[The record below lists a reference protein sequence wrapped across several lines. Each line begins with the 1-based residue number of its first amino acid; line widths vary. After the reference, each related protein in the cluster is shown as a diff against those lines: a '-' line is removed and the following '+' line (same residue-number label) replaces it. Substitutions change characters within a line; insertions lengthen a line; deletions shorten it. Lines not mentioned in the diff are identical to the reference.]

1 MKQRGSSYPF
11 SVHCEHQPLR
21 SLTKSALIS
30 DRENAVWNYIK
41 SNCIIMVHENKC
53 MSGWGTVQENHE
65 QRGFHCWVVYLNPQS
80 CPTPHTVL
88 LNCKSTND
96 NAAGLF
102 GSKPVET
109 EADSSLL
116 SKGSPGPLWMVACA
130 LQANSF
136 PHGLISFLEAR
147 EVLKMNESFAG
158 LPAPVLL
165 PSINTPYSEKFAS
178 PIGSHTTHQLCWLEN
193 SRFSISAD

>member
-1 MKQRGSSYPF
+1 MKQRERGSSYPLL
-11 SVHCEHQPLR
+11 VHCEHQPLC

-53 MSGWGTVQENHE
+53 MSEWGIVQENHE
-65 QRGFHCWVVYLNPQS
+65 QLGFHCWVMHLNPQS
-80 CPTPHTVL
+80 CPTLHTIL

-96 NAAGLF
+96 KEAGLF
-102 GSKPVET
+102 GSKPIET
-109 EADSSLL
+109 EADTSLL
-116 SKGSPGPLWMVACA
+116 SKGSPGPWRMAAYA

-136 PHGLISFLEAR
+136 PRGLISFLEAR
-147 EVLKMNESFAG
+147 EVLKMNESFAW

-165 PSINTPYSEKFAS
+165 PSINTP
-178 PIGSHTTHQLCWLEN
+178 
-193 SRFSISAD
+193 